1 MCYRD
6 KYRAFGLLIK
16 VLFMCVIVCGV
27 THLIDILAERLISWF
42 DMIFI

>member
-27 THLIDILAERLISWF
+27 TLLMDILAERLISWF